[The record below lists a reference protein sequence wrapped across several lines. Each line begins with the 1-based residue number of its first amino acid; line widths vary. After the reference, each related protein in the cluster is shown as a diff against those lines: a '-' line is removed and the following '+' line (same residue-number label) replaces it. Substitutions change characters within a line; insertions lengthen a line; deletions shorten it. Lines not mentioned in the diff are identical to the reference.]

1 MNMKNLYIITLLFAC
16 LSAFAQPNPEKTSRR
31 DSVDLGYGL
40 VMDAGSSAYLQSG
53 VDRKVLEKATQ
64 IDPGK
69 ILYGRITGLNVY
81 QGSGQTS
88 YNTATLSLH
97 GRAPLVIIDG
107 SPRSLNTLTA
117 EEIESIQVL
126 NTAVATALYG
136 VRGANGVVIINTRR
150 GTTGNLNINISYQFG
165 LSTQFRSPE
174 FADSYT
180 YGNALNEALKGDG
193 LAPRYND
200 AELEAFRTGRFPEGM
215 PNVNWWKETMRPVA
229 TNHRANMTFN
239 GGTAR
244 FKYFAVV
251 DYMYDEGFFRRNTED
266 SRYDNRLKDTQLN
279 VRGNMD
285 IMITRTTEMK
295 VGVLARLQEFNKA
308 NYGDIYSILYNTPS
322 AAFPIKYQEENLWGG
337 DAIYGKNNPVAL
349 LMDTGNT
356 ADTRGTLWA
365 NLSLKQDF
373 SFITP
378 GLKAE
383 AYISFDNIGTMY
395 DQSVKNYQYMDS
407 QSQVSEDGTWS
418 TLPKIYGAVQTTL
431 GHSSGFS
438 SIQMASD
445 FNVKI
450 DYDRTFGK
458 HDIKSAVI
466 YDQQVFNA
474 NGRNASTRRQSILAT
489 ASYSYANR
497 YAVNVVGNFS
507 GSAYLPHGDAFT
519 FYPAID
525 AAWFISEEDFMKNA
539 TNIDMLKLYASFGY
553 SGWDG
558 NLSHELW
565 RGAYY
570 NSGTYYFTNNVN
582 GLGGMVESKIAVTEL
597 KAEKVRR
604 TMIGADAR
612 FFGNRFNVNA
622 TAFHEYRN
630 QMLVTGSSV
639 VSGIFGIAV
648 PQECTGVYSYRGID
662 LGLSWNNKEGDLN
675 YDVYAN
681 VNFLNTEV
689 INENQERQLY
699 DYLYH
704 KGDLLNQHYGL
715 EAIGYFESQLDIKNN
730 PQQTFSDVRVGDL
743 MYRDQNDDGVI
754 NDLDV
759 VKIGGSSIPAL
770 SFGFGFNL
778 EYKGIEL
785 SAAFQGRT
793 GVTVNLLNSPLY
805 QPLVNNGNISKTFL
819 DREIPWT
826 VETADK
832 ATMPRLTTLP
842 NANNYRNSS
851 FWLRDGSFLKL
862 RDLTVAYTI
871 PRKLTRFADMKVY
884 LQGTNLFSIDGI
896 RFADPEQ
903 LGANYPAVRSY
914 WVGVKFN
921 F

>member
-1 MNMKNLYIITLLFAC
+1 MKRLYTIVLLFTC
-16 LSAFAQPNPEKTSRR
+16 LSAFAQPNVETVSRR

-40 VMDAGSSAYLQSG
+40 VMDATSSAYIQSG
-53 VDRKVLEKATQ
+53 VGRDVLEKSTQ

-69 ILYGRITGLNVY
+69 ILYGRIAGLNVY
-81 QGSGQTS
+81 QGTGQTS

-97 GRAPLVIIDG
+97 GRAPLVIVDG
-107 SPRSLNTLTA
+107 SPRSMSTLTA

-126 NTAVATALYG
+126 SSAAATAIYG
-136 VRGANGVVIINTRR
+136 VRGANGVVLVNTRR
-150 GTTGNLNINISYQFG
+150 GTTGALDINVGYQFG
-165 LSTQFRSPE
+165 LNTQFRSPD

-180 YGNALNEALKGDG
+180 YGLSLNQALAGDG
-193 LAPRYND
+193 LGPRYNE
-200 AELEAFRTGRFPEGM
+200 AELDAFRTGRFPEGM
-215 PNVNWWKETMRPVA
+215 PNVDWWNETMRPVA

-244 FKYFAVV
+244 FKYFAAV

-266 SRYDNRLKDTQLN
+266 KRYDNRLKDTQIN

-285 IMITRTTEMK
+285 IMLTATTEMQI
-295 VGVLARLQEFNKA
+295 GVLARIQEFNKA
-308 NYGDIYSILYNTPS
+308 NYGDIYTILYNTPS
-322 AAFPIKYQEENLWGG
+322 AAFPIRYKEEGLWGG
-337 DAIYGKNNPVAL
+337 NAIYGKNNPVAL

-365 NLSLKQDF
+365 NLALKQRLD
-373 SFITP
+373 FITK
-378 GLKAE
+378 GLSAE

-395 DQSVKNYQYMDS
+395 DQANKSYQYMDA

-418 TLPKIYGAVQTTL
+418 TMPKVYGAVQTTL

-438 SIQMASD
+438 SIQMSSV
-445 FNVKI
+445 FNAKI

-458 HDIKSAVI
+458 HDVKAALI
-466 YDQQVFNA
+466 YDQQVYNA
-474 NGRNASTRRQSILAT
+474 NGKNASARRQSVLAT
-489 ASYSYANR
+489 ASYNYAGR
-497 YAVNVVGNFS
+497 YAVNLVGNYS
-507 GSAYLPHGDAFT
+507 GSAYLAHGDAFT

-525 AAWFISEEDFMKNA
+525 AAWFISEESFMKNVEQV
-539 TNIDMLKLYASFGY
+539 DMLKIFASFGY

-565 RGAYY
+565 REAYY

-582 GLGGMVESKIAVTEL
+582 GLGGMSESQIPVKDL

-604 TMIGADAR
+604 IIIGADAR
-612 FFGNRFNVNA
+612 LFGNRLGIYAN
-622 TAFHEYRN
+622 AFHESRT
-630 QMLVTGSSV
+630 QMLVNGSSV
-639 VSGIFGIAV
+639 VSGIFGMTV
-648 PQECTGVYSYRGID
+648 PQECTGEYAYRGVD
-662 LGLSWNNKEGDLN
+662 LGLNWGDKAGDLR

-681 VNFLNTEV
+681 MNFLDTEV

-704 KGDLLNQHYGL
+704 MGDRIGQYYGL
-715 EAIGYFESQLDIKNN
+715 EQTGYFESQLDIRNN
-730 PQQTFSDVRVGDL
+730 PTQTFSDVRVGDL
-743 MYRDQNDDGVI
+743 MYKDQNDDGVI
-754 NDLDV
+754 DDLDM
-759 VKIGGSSIPAL
+759 VKIGGSSVPAL
-770 SFGFGFNL
+770 TFGFGFNL

-793 GVTVNLLNSPLY
+793 GTTVNLLSSPLY
-805 QPLVNNGNISKTFL
+805 QPLVNNGNISRTFL

-826 VETADK
+826 PETADK

-871 PRKLTRFADMKVY
+871 PKKLTRFADMKIY
-884 LQGTNLFSIDGI
+884 LQGTNLFSIDKIG
-896 RFADPEQ
+896 FADPEQ
-903 LGANYPAVRSY
+903 LAANYPAIRSY